1 MKYFLIII
9 FSFALLSCS
18 NKSENNK
25 NSDKTE
31 FEMYNMS
38 EMAALMEQMY
48 IDNERLKQK
57 IINTDSL
64 GSFPEHFLKIHNA
77 VMTDAEDNDAF
88 FKEQAQL
95 FLDAQ
100 HKIYENKKNTTE
112 NYNKAIDACI
122 NCHRVKC
129 TGPIPKIK
137 KLYIK

>member
-57 IINTDSL
+57 IINADSL